1 MTDEAVGARLIELL
15 RAGRFDEIREM
26 FPPNLRA
33 LVTAEAVRAAW
44 DAEVSRNGE
53 VTEFGAPVPEAGTV
67 KIPVTFARGAA
78 TVVLGVSEGWLIG
91 LQVAPAEA
99 AQPVQPWEP
108 PAYAD
113 PSALTEREVTVAGVP
128 GTITTPLSPGPH
140 PAVVLLAGSGPLDR
154 DETIGRNKPFKD
166 LAWGLATAGVASA
179 RFDKVT
185 FARPGEVRQNPRFT
199 VTDEYLPQALAAL
212 RLLQDDPAVGPVFL
226 LGHSLGGTVA
236 PRIAAAA
243 PTVAGLIIFA
253 GGWQPLHRSAVRQIR
268 YLAALDP
275 AAAAAQQEV
284 ISHITAQAETV
295 DDPALSD
302 ATPFTSLPFGI
313 PASYW
318 LDLRGYDPAVAAAAT
333 GKPVL
338 LLQGA
343 RDYQATVDD
352 DLPGWRAGLPEATVH
367 VYEADNHLFFAGSG
381 PSRPAEYEPAQHVD
395 PAVVADIVT
404 WVRRHSS

>member
-78 TVVLGVSEGWLIG
+78 TVVLGVSEGWLTG

-185 FARPGEVRQNPRFT
+185 FARPGEVRQNP
-199 VTDEYLPQALAAL
+199 
-212 RLLQDDPAVGPVFL
+212 
-226 LGHSLGGTVA
+226 
-236 PRIAAAA
+236 
-243 PTVAGLIIFA
+243 
-253 GGWQPLHRSAVRQIR
+253 
-268 YLAALDP
+268 
-275 AAAAAQQEV
+275 
-284 ISHITAQAETV
+284 
-295 DDPALSD
+295 
-302 ATPFTSLPFGI
+302 
-313 PASYW
+313 AS
-318 LDLRGYDPAVAAAAT
+318 P
-333 GKPVL
+333 
-338 LLQGA
+338 
-343 RDYQATVDD
+343 
-352 DLPGWRAGLPEATVH
+352 
-367 VYEADNHLFFAGSG
+367 
-381 PSRPAEYEPAQHVD
+381 
-395 PAVVADIVT
+395 
-404 WVRRHSS
+404 